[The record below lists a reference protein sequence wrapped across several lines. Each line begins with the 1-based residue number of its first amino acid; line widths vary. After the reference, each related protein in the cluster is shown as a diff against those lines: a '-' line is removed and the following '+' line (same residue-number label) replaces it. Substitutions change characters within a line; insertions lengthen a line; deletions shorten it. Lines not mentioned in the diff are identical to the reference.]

1 MKQLR
6 IWLIKRKL
14 RAAYLSYCN
23 MLDRSHA
30 GRHMTEQ
37 LPSVSAQK
45 ERCNKLLAK
54 LAKLDPANCT
64 ATSIG

>member
-23 MLDRSHA
+23 MLDRSNA
-30 GRHMTEQ
+30 GQTEARIEDA
-37 LPSVSAQK
+37 S
-45 ERCNKLLAK
+45 
-54 LAKLDPANCT
+54 
-64 ATSIG
+64 TSHG

>member
-14 RAAYLSYCN
+14 RAAYLSYRD

-30 GRHMTEQ
+30 GRQMTEQ
-37 LPSVSAQK
+37 LPSVASQK
-45 ERCNKLLAK
+45 DRCNKLLAK
-54 LAKLDPANCT
+54 LAQLDPANCPV
-64 ATSIG
+64 TSIG

>member
-23 MLDRSHA
+23 MLDRSNA
-30 GRHMTEQ
+30 GRRMTEQ

>member
-1 MKQLR
+1 MKHLR

-14 RAAYLSYCN
+14 RAAYLSYRN
-23 MLDRSHA
+23 MLECSHA

-37 LPSVSAQK
+37 MPSVIRQK

-54 LAKLDPANCT
+54 LAEIDPANCRVT
-64 ATSIG
+64 TIS